1 MNKKCEGV
9 RMNFFL
15 KPSTIIFCLVL
26 LIGILNVIPSQNT
39 SLWLQI
45 LILIVSA
52 FFIALIVEWILR
64 LIKFPKH

>member
-1 MNKKCEGV
+1 
-9 RMNFFL
+9 MNFFL

-26 LIGILNVIPSQNT
+26 LIGILNIMPSQNT

-52 FFIALIVEWILR
+52 FFIALIVEWILS
-64 LIKFPKH
+64 LIKFPEH